1 MKKSFIVF
9 CSIVLI
15 LTKGFAFEWGGVFD
29 NESTIGYDIFP
40 NKNYIAEFSFTQK
53 NGLHVWLSNTLSK
66 DGIWKLNS
74 EVAYIADINS
84 QPEPVFQNILD
95 LTLLKVSGQV
105 PMKKSTIDISLG
117 RFFISDKTENIFS
130 TTSDGAYLKFNLS
143 RVGIGGYIG
152 FTGLLNSLNVNGI
165 FGFNDESV
173 AHIYKLQY
181 PVVPIILSFDFPSLF
196 ANQNLSFQVLG
207 SIDCGNDVGNKFYGT
222 LLLDGP
228 IYSKLFYTVQTTFGT
243 QNFTNIMNYTSLNF
257 MWFPLSFAN
266 INLGVQYASGN
277 EELKELNVVSY
288 SSVTSTSKESIKGLP
303 VSDCLLPAASIVFY
317 SGPFYSKFEVKCD
330 LDILNEQGQLFSVR
344 GYYGKLN
351 STFNVFSDLQ
361 IGLDLNLYINATE
374 NQNVLFNAVIKAAFA
389 F

>member
-1 MKKSFIVF
+1 MKKSFVVF
-9 CSIVLI
+9 CSIFLI

-29 NESTIGYDIFP
+29 NESTIGYDISP
-40 NKNYIAEFSFTQK
+40 NKNESAEISFTQK

-74 EVAYIADINS
+74 EISYIADIKS
-84 QPEPVFQNILD
+84 QREPVFQNILD

-105 PMKKSTIDISLG
+105 PMKNSTIDISLG
-117 RFFISDKTENIFS
+117 RFFISDKTDNIFS

-143 RVGIGGYIG
+143 TVGIGGYVG
-152 FTGLLNSLNVNGI
+152 FTGLLNSLNVNDI
-165 FGFNDESV
+165 LGFNDGNV
-173 AHIYKLQY
+173 AQIYKLQY

-207 SIDCGNDVGNKFYGT
+207 SIDCSNNVGNKFYGT

-243 QNFTNIMNYTSLNF
+243 RNFTNIMNYTSLNL

-266 INLGVQYASGN
+266 FNLGVQYASGN
-277 EELKELNVVSY
+277 EELNGVFSSF
-288 SSVTSTSKESIKGLP
+288 SSVTATSKESIKGLP
-303 VSDCLLPAASIVFY
+303 VSDCLLPAASVVFY

-361 IGLDLNLYINATE
+361 IGLDLNLYINVE
-374 NQNVLFNAVIKAAFA
+374 NQNVLFNAVVKAAFA

>member
-9 CSIVLI
+9 CSILLI

-29 NESTIGYDIFP
+29 NESTIGYDISP
-40 NKNYIAEFSFTQK
+40 NKNESAEFSFTQK

-74 EVAYIADINS
+74 EVAYIADINP
-84 QPEPVFQNILD
+84 QREPVFQNILD

-165 FGFNDESV
+165 LGFNDGSV
-173 AHIYKLQY
+173 AQIYKLQY

-207 SIDCGNDVGNKFYGT
+207 SIDCGNDVGNKFYYLMVQFIQNYFILFR
-222 LLLDGP
+222 LLLEHK
-228 IYSKLFYTVQTTFGT
+228 I
-243 QNFTNIMNYTSLNF
+243 
-257 MWFPLSFAN
+257 
-266 INLGVQYASGN
+266 
-277 EELKELNVVSY
+277 
-288 SSVTSTSKESIKGLP
+288 
-303 VSDCLLPAASIVFY
+303 LLI
-317 SGPFYSKFEVKCD
+317 
-330 LDILNEQGQLFSVR
+330 
-344 GYYGKLN
+344 
-351 STFNVFSDLQ
+351 
-361 IGLDLNLYINATE
+361 
-374 NQNVLFNAVIKAAFA
+374 
-389 F
+389 

>member
-9 CSIVLI
+9 CSIFLI

-29 NESTIGYDIFP
+29 NESTIGYDISP
-40 NKNYIAEFSFTQK
+40 NKNESAEFSFTQK

-74 EVAYIADINS
+74 EVAYIADINP
-84 QPEPVFQNILD
+84 QREPVFQNILD

-143 RVGIGGYIG
+143 RIGIGGYIG

-165 FGFNDESV
+165 FGFNDGSV
-173 AHIYKLQY
+173 AQIYKLQY

-207 SIDCGNDVGNKFYGT
+207 SIDCGNDIGNKFYGT

-243 QNFTNIMNYTSLNF
+243 QNFTNIMNYTSLNL

-266 INLGVQYASGN
+266 FNLGVQYASGN
-277 EELKELNVVSY
+277 EELNGVFSSY
-288 SSVTSTSKESIKGLP
+288 SSVTTTSKESIKGLP
-303 VSDCLLPAASIVFY
+303 VSDCLLPAASVVFY
-317 SGPFYSKFEVKCD
+317 GGPFYSKFEVKCD

-351 STFNVFSDLQ
+351 STFNIFSDLQ